1 MPGGGHAKW
10 SPVPRK
16 ETETEVA
23 MDTEASTTLQPAPL
37 PVASDTAVA
46 FLCDSRLE
54 VCLTACLPTR
64 PPACLSD

>member
-1 MPGGGHAKW
+1 
-10 SPVPRK
+10 
-16 ETETEVA
+16 